1 MSNNGKLEISDKLKK
16 RFTKDM
22 DVPIKV
28 LRAPYFSYYLDLFDE
43 FFNAKEKYNSCL
55 RTLSQL
61 GNEEVFFEESSAI
74 INGVINQIKQNN
86 SYEKYT
92 SADMSIYTNYPSLV
106 SKTIYT
112 PDNNQHLFISLD
124 LKHANF
130 QALKYVDEEL
140 TLGAET
146 YDQLLAKFTQLPY
159 FIKSKQIR
167 QVIFGHLNPKRQRT
181 IQKKLVYDIYNYF
194 ISIFDFFS
202 SSIAT
207 SSPDELVIDVT
218 NQVTDKSSYQ
228 GMFKEFEQS
237 LASSQYN
244 KQIHLNAFILHQL
257 APHKF
262 YIKQNL
268 WSNEP
273 SFKPLSI
280 KNTPIVFIPQ
290 IIKHIKGQEV
300 KFEDLLFIYEKKL
313 CKFVDPLKFD
323 EDFSFNLIE

>member
-1 MSNNGKLEISDKLKK
+1 MSDNGKLEISEKLKK

-28 LRAPYFSYYLDLFDE
+28 LRAPYFSYYIDLFDE
-43 FFNAKEKYNSCL
+43 FFDTKNKYDSFL
-55 RTLSQL
+55 STLSQL

-74 INGVINQIKQNN
+74 INGAINQIKKSS

-92 SADMSIYTNYPSLV
+92 SADMSIYTKYPSLV
-106 SKTIYT
+106 SKPIYA

-140 TLGAET
+140 TLGAKT
-146 YDQLLAKFTQLPY
+146 YEQLLAKFTQLPY

-167 QVIFGHLNPKRQRT
+167 QIIFGHLNPKRQRT
-181 IQKKLVYDIYNYF
+181 IQKKLVYDIYSYF
-194 ISIFDFFS
+194 INIFDFFS

-207 SSPDELVIDVT
+207 SSPDELVVDVT
-218 NQVTDKSSYQ
+218 NQVTDKASYQ

-237 LASSQYN
+237 LASSPYN

-257 APHKF
+257 EPHNF
-262 YIKQNL
+262 YVRQNL
-268 WSNEP
+268 WSNAS

-300 KFEDLLFIYEKKL
+300 EFEDLLFIYEKRL
-313 CKFVDPLKFD
+313 CKFVNPLNFEK
-323 EDFSFNLIE
+323 DFSFSLF